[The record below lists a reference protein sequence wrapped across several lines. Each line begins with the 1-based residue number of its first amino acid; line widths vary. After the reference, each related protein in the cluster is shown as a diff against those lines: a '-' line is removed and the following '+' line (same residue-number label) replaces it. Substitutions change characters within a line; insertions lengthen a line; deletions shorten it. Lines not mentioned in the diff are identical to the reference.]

1 MAAEILL
8 RVENDDTAKTI
19 ADVRCSPTNH
29 VLSFHPSLRRFTSFL
44 QNPVHISLCP
54 SLVVVGVTNGIVHSR
69 QIPFFPLIF
78 ENLSWFRESFSHK
91 ISVASMGSVLLE
103 GRWISFYYRLRIHVT
118 AERIDTQRRWC
129 GRTPLFCIGVF
140 LSFFGR
146 YSLGRG
152 IYLKAGNM
160 FHHPLK

>member
-91 ISVASMGSVLLE
+91 ISVASGDLSFWKEGGSLSITACE
-103 GRWISFYYRLRIHVT
+103 STLRPSESTRNDVGVG
-118 AERIDTQRRWC
+118 ERR
-129 GRTPLFCIGVF
+129 FCIGVF